1 MRTHATRHCDAT
13 VDLPNVHGLIRPA
26 FLDGHG
32 DLLVLLLRCLGV
44 FEAMRSFDGEFP

>member
-32 DLLVLLLRCLGV
+32 DLLVLLCLCV
-44 FEAMRSFDGEFP
+44 FEITWSFDGELP